1 MGFFVMALIPLN
13 SADSLNQKSSILD
26 QLQSCRFR
34 DDDTPAIA
42 ATSTTT
48 HSVAFAAVL
57 SDTIWTKEKIT
68 VGFLDRE
75 PPGTAGL
82 ISLIQTLAP
91 QWLQGTCL
99 QFQFLP
105 FGWQSADIRISF
117 DARKG
122 FWSWLGRASASGSR
136 SVASMNLGFNAQTF
150 SNQKDRQR
158 LILHEF
164 GHALGLAHEHQHA
177 GGLINVEK
185 AIAYYRANSSL
196 GSLSEADLRAQFEQI
211 PEQKLHPASSR
222 FDPESVMLYPFPQ
235 GIFTYGATSYNYQ
248 LSELDQKTIRT
259 IYPAAVRLRHARPGM
274 EITIDPPQPK
284 EQTRIAYYLF
294 GTDEALFHF
303 RIDHPGEYCFDLLED
318 PQKDRV
324 IDPIQDHSQTKNS
337 LIDNHRFLSGTKFQ
351 IFEESASD
359 WVPGSTVSGGSWTFD
374 LVRQSVWANSTT
386 HYLKFAKP
394 GYYYL
399 KAYCQSS
406 NSHSMFRIVPSI
418 KPKIRQTI
426 A

>member
-1 MGFFVMALIPLN
+1 MALIPLN
-13 SADSLNQKSSILD
+13 LADSLNQKSSILD

-34 DDDTPAIA
+34 DDTPALA
-42 ATSTTT
+42 ETSATT

-68 VGFLDRE
+68 VGFLDWE

-82 ISLIQTLAP
+82 ISLIQTVAP
-91 QWLQGTCL
+91 QWLQGTGL

-136 SVASMNLGFNAQTF
+136 SVASMNLGFDAQTF

-177 GGLINVEK
+177 GGLIHVEK
-185 AIAYYRANSSL
+185 AIAYYRAHSSL

-259 IYPAAVRLRHARPGM
+259 IYPATVRLRQARPGM
-274 EITIDPPQPK
+274 EITIDPPQSK

-303 RIDHPGEYCFDLLED
+303 RIDYPGEYCFDLLED
-318 PQKDRV
+318 PLKDRV
-324 IDPIQDHSQTKNS
+324 IDPIQDHSQAKNR
-337 LIDNHRFLSGTKFQ
+337 LIDNHRLLSGTKFQ

-359 WVPGSTVSGGSWTFD
+359 WVPGSTVSEGSWTFD
-374 LVRQSVWANSTT
+374 LVRQSIRTNSTT
-386 HYLKFAKP
+386 HCLKFAKP

-399 KAYCQSS
+399 KANCQSS
-406 NSHSMFRIVPSI
+406 DSNSMFRIVPSI
-418 KPKIRQTI
+418 KPKIGRTI